1 MPAFTI
7 LTFMNRRDGGFEFG
21 FGEVLA
27 GIVWSG
33 GPLAS
38 QLESFFNACI
48 RVGDVVWGESV
59 AGGVGAV
66 AGGDRSGGL
75 GSRLGRF
82 VGAAFTMFM
91 NRRDGGFEVWWG
103 GLLGSRLETLFSARF
118 RVGDAVW
125 GGSVAGGVAA
135 LAGGDR
141 SGGLLESRLG
151 RFVSARVRAGDAV
164 CGGSAAEG
172 GGCWGGWG

>member
-38 QLESFFNACI
+38 QLESFFNACV

-91 NRRDGGFEVWWG
+91 NRRDGGLEVWWG